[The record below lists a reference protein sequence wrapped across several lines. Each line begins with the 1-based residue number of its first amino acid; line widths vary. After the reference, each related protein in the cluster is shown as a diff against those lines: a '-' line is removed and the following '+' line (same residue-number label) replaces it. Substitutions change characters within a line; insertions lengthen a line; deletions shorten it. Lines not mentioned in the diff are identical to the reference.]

1 MHFDIAETEV
11 ITIEGKKYKFKQNGI
26 KELNN
31 YDIFD
36 EHYLKPYYPE
46 YKIIRT
52 VVLYGSNN
60 EQIAE
65 IEVGFLLN
73 EKGKLVLGMKAP
85 KLFKRAISNL
95 LDYWN

>member
-1 MHFDIAETEV
+1 MLLDIAETEI
-11 ITIEGKKYKFKQNGI
+11 ITIEGKKYEFKQNGI
-26 KELNN
+26 DELNN

-36 EHYLKPYYPE
+36 ERYLKPYYPE

-73 EKGKLVLGMKAP
+73 EKGKLVLGIKAP